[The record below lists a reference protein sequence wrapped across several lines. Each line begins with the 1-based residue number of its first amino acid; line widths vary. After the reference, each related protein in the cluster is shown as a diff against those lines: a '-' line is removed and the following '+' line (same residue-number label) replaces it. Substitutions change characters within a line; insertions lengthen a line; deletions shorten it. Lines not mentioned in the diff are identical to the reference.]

1 MAETPVLQQADP
13 LTAALL
19 MTAVKALFAAIPKFS
34 AVDARGRADFGPAPH
49 IFIAN
54 HTSHV
59 DTLTL
64 WACLPPDVR
73 RETHPV
79 AALDYWGATPLRRH
93 IALRGLRAVL
103 LDRSGTT
110 PRERLLDPALAA
122 LRAGDSLIL
131 FPEGTR
137 GHDDQP
143 GPFKAGLFHLAQQMP
158 QASIVPVYLGNT
170 RRSLPKGSWLP
181 VPLICSARFGAP
193 LQLLTDESKDVFLA
207 RAREAVIAL
216 STPG

>member
-1 MAETPVLQQADP
+1 MAEPLAVQKGDV

-19 MTAVKALFAAIPKFS
+19 MAAVKALFAAIPKFS
-34 AVDARGRADFGPAPH
+34 ALDARGQPDFGHGPH

-64 WACLPPDVR
+64 WACLPPEVR

-79 AALDYWGATPLRRH
+79 AALDYWGATALRRH

-103 LDRSGTT
+103 LDRSGST
-110 PRERLLDPALAA
+110 PKDRLLDPALGA
-122 LRAGDSLIL
+122 LRAGGSLIL

-137 GHDDQP
+137 GQDDQP
-143 GPFKAGLFHLAQQMP
+143 GPFKAGLFHLAQQLP

-193 LQLLTDESKDVFLA
+193 LQLQAEETKEVFLV
-207 RAREAVIAL
+207 RARDAVIAL
-216 STPG
+216 STLG